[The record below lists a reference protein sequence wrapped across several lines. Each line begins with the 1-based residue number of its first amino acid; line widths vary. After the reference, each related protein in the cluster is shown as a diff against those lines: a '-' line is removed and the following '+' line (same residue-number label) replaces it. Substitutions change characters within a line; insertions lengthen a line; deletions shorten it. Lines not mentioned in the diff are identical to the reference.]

1 MRLFDLHCDTLSEAY
16 QQGCGLDRTPLHI
29 DWQRGAALDE
39 WLQVFAVWTPD
50 TWRGDAAWK
59 RAQRILRYAHW
70 QAEQHPDRM
79 RIVQRREQLGASV
92 LHQCGALL
100 ALESAAALAGE
111 LSHID
116 EAAALGV
123 KLITLTWNGE
133 NECGC
138 GCLCA
143 GERGLTAF
151 GKAAVRR
158 MEVCGILPDVS
169 HLNRAGFWDVMELAT
184 EPVVASHSVSA
195 AVYTHP
201 RNLTDSQFDAI
212 RDRGGLVG
220 LNLCAGQLGEQSFEQ
235 IERHL
240 DHFLCRDGVHTVAF
254 GCDMDGTALP
264 AAWNGLAVMPAL
276 YAYLYRKNYEEQ
288 VLDRLFFSN
297 CYDFFAKTLPAFDKQ
312 AVNTV
317 L

>member
-169 HLNRAGFWDVMELAT
+169 HLNRAGFWDVMELVKKD
-184 EPVVASHSVSA
+184 E
-195 AVYTHP
+195 
-201 RNLTDSQFDAI
+201 
-212 RDRGGLVG
+212 
-220 LNLCAGQLGEQSFEQ
+220 SF
-235 IERHL
+235 
-240 DHFLCRDGVHTVAF
+240 
-254 GCDMDGTALP
+254 P
-264 AAWNGLAVMPAL
+264 K
-276 YAYLYRKNYEEQ
+276 YR
-288 VLDRLFFSN
+288 
-297 CYDFFAKTLPAFDKQ
+297 
-312 AVNTV
+312 
-317 L
+317 